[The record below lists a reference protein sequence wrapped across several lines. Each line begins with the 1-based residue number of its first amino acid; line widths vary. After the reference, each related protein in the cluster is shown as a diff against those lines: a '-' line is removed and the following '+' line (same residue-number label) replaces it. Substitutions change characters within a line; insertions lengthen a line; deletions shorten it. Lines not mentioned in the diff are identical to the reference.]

1 MNPFS
6 ILLSYQ
12 ASIEAKIAQ
21 CIPELGEKSKIRD
34 ACAYALS
41 TPGKRFRPVL
51 VLMVA
56 KALRNQ
62 ADAMEAALA
71 VEFFHTASLIADD
84 LPCMDN
90 DDERRN
96 QPSLHKVFGEDVA
109 LLASYALIAEGYRYL
124 ALNCETLKQARVSF
138 CERADQLCGLAVQ
151 NVSLNTGLLGATGG
165 QFLDIHQENL
175 SLTQLRQ
182 ILQMKTVSLFEIS
195 FVLGWLY
202 GGGDLAKLPVVK
214 QVAYHFG
221 MAFQIAD
228 DLSDMEQDQLNGR
241 KANMGLLIGIPET
254 VRLFHEETQCLFPL
268 LHELNL
274 QGSELEALIKAL
286 VLKMEKL
293 PNPGTVSPLVP

>member
-1 MNPFS
+1 VDPFS

-12 ASIEAKIAQ
+12 ADIEAKIGL
-21 CIPELGEKSKIRD
+21 CIPMLGAKSKIRD
-34 ACAYALS
+34 ACEYALC
-41 TPGKRFRPVL
+41 TPGKRFRPAL
-51 VLMVA
+51 VSMVA
-56 KALRNQ
+56 KALGNG
-62 ADAMEAALA
+62 ADVTEAALA

-124 ALNCETLKQARVSF
+124 AQNCETLKRKQVSF
-138 CERADQLCGLAVQ
+138 YDRVDQICGLAVQ

-165 QFLDIHQENL
+165 QFLDIHQTDL
-175 SLTQLRQ
+175 SLTELRK

-202 GGGDLAKLPVVK
+202 GGGVLEQLSLVK

-228 DLSDMEQDQLNGR
+228 DLSDMEQDRLNGR
-241 KANMGLLIGIPET
+241 KANMSLLIGIPET
-254 VRLFHEETQCLFPL
+254 VELFHEETRCLFSL
-268 LHELNL
+268 LHQLNL
-274 QGSELEALIKAL
+274 QGSELEVLTLAL
-286 VLKMEKL
+286 VQQTEAA
-293 PNPGTVSPLVP
+293 SPLVP